1 MQTSGLPTRIAV
13 PFADAGTKN
22 TIPVDS
28 QIGITG
34 GAASFTTGF
43 PPLTMT
49 PVSAGGIPPFGADF
63 NGILNAITNAIRWN
77 VAGSG
82 YPFDSTFATAVTGY
96 PKGALLPASD
106 FSGYWLN
113 TQEANTT
120 TPENSTAAT
129 TGWVPGVHYG
139 ATALT
144 GLSSSSVT
152 LTTLQA
158 AKTRINLSGTLT
170 ANINLVFPAWVRS
183 WTVANN
189 CTGNFSVTCKTP
201 AGTGVTIPAGF
212 TAVINGD
219 GTNITQD
226 TNVMGYPGRL
236 LSIKYITSNETY
248 TPTAGTKSIFVQ
260 GIGTGGNGAGS
271 IASGSNGCTCC
282 SGGASGGYAEAWYES
297 GFSSVA
303 VTIGAIGALNYASGA
318 SGGTS
323 SFGSLM
329 VIPGGGGGG
338 SSAQASSVAYF
349 ENGGGAVGGD
359 PTLSG
364 HISGVVTPGIFG
376 QSGKVF
382 NGAAASGQGAPSR
395 FGTGGGNVAI
405 AAGGNAGGNA
415 AGHGAGG
422 GGAGVSTSSP
432 NVYGGNATKGM
443 FVVWEYA

>member
-201 AGTGVTIPAGF
+201 AGTGVTIPAGL

-226 TNVMGYPGRL
+226 TNVMGLPGRL
-236 LSIKYITSNETY
+236 IAVKYLASNTTY
-248 TPTAGTKSIFVQ
+248 TPTVGTNSIFVK
-260 GIGTGGNGAGS
+260 GVGTGGNGGGS
-271 IASGSNGCTCC
+271 TATNSTSCTAC
-282 SGGASGGYAEAWYES
+282 SGGASGSYAEAWYTS
-297 GFSSVA
+297 GFSSVV
-303 VTIGAIGALNYASGA
+303 VTIGAIGPASYASGSA
-318 SGGTS
+318 GGTS

-329 VIPGGGGGG
+329 VLPGGGGGPVSPQTTSVPFWSAGVG
-338 SSAQASSVAYF
+338 SPGAS
-349 ENGGGAVGGD
+349 

-364 HISGVVTPGIFG
+364 QASGIGGQGQPG
-376 QSGKVF
+376 F
-382 NGAAASGQGAPSR
+382 NGQVYSGTCNSGLGGSSSL
-395 FGTGGGNVAI
+395 GGGGINSSGG
-405 AAGGNAGGNA
+405 AGGVATGY
-415 AGHGAGG
+415 GAGG
-422 GGAGVSTSSP
+422 GGAGMPPSTAQT
-432 NVYGGNATKGM
+432 YGGNGSRGI
-443 FVVWEYA
+443 FIVWEYA